1 MMILKYTYL
10 HVNICFFCVKYA
22 GRHTV
27 PGQASA
33 DAILYL
39 QVNKIIRHVEYY
51 TMAIDAGKR
60 PCNL

>member
-1 MMILKYTYL
+1 MIMLKYTYL

-27 PGQASA
+27 PGQTSA

-51 TMAIDAGKR
+51 TMAIDAG
-60 PCNL
+60 